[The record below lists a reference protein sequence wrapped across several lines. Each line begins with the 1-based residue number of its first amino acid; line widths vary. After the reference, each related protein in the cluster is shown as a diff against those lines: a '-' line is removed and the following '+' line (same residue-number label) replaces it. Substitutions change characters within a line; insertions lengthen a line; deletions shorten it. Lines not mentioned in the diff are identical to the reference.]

1 MSNFAYLFVLF
12 SFNSITLISLILISI
27 NKKSPR
33 VLLKYLF
40 FPALL
45 TLILGAFIQLQFEI
59 SDISL
64 RQLFS
69 NLIVIAWC
77 LKSFNAYNSIKSLLL
92 QEFLESIRDLI
103 HQKKFL
109 IILINTIKISFI
121 QIACFSSVLS
131 LNYLSGYSSLNF
143 LDILGIS
150 FCALGIAIELICEIK
165 IKKTKQ
171 DENKLIRTGLWSY
184 LRHPNL
190 AGLLLFF
197 FGLQLIA
204 LNGIGS
210 QWSVMGFVILL
221 LIVLK
226 KLIPLLER
234 QLLAKYPEYQEYRD
248 TTPVLPTLLRR

>member
-1 MSNFAYLFVLF
+1 MSNFVHLLILF

-33 VLLKYLF
+33 VLLKF
-40 FPALL
+40 FFLPVLL
-45 TLILGAFIQLQFEI
+45 TVFLGVSIQLQFEI

-77 LKSFNAYNSIKSLLL
+77 LKSFQAYSSIKSLLL
-92 QEFLESIRDLI
+92 REFLESIRDLI

-109 IILINTIKISFI
+109 TILITTIKISFI

-131 LNYLSGYSSLNF
+131 LNYLSGYSSLNS

-150 FCALGIAIELICEIK
+150 LCALGIAIEIICESK

-171 DENKLIRTGLWSY
+171 DENKLIRTGLWNY

-197 FGLQLIA
+197 FGLQVIA
-204 LNGIGS
+204 LSGIGS
-210 QWSVMGFVILL
+210 QWSVMGFIMLL

-234 QLLAKYPEYQEYRD
+234 QLLAKYPEYQE
-248 TTPVLPTLLRR
+248 

>member
-1 MSNFAYLFVLF
+1 MSNFAYLLVLF

-33 VLLKYLF
+33 VLLKFLF
-40 FPALL
+40 FPILL

-150 FCALGIAIELICEIK
+150 FCALGIAIEFICERK

-171 DENKLIRTGLWSY
+171 DENKFIRTGLWSY

-210 QWSVMGFVILL
+210 QWSVMGFVMLL